1 MRDDELIF
9 LCLLG
14 IGLICAFVS
23 IFITIYLGRTKIKE
37 IDRVVLG
44 YEISSDNILHLGIRM
59 MNYGGAFAWRW
70 SAQRSGILPIRDHF
84 DKKFQR
90 PFIINYWLVFAGTF
104 FLALAILWQKLFL
117 NQH

>member
-1 MRDDELIF
+1 MRGDVLIF

-23 IFITIYLGRTKIKE
+23 IFMTLYLGRTKIKE
-37 IDRVVLG
+37 IDRVVFG
-44 YEISSDNILHLGIRM
+44 YEVPINNFLYLGTRM
-59 MNYGGAFAWRW
+59 MNYGGGFAWRW
-70 SAQRSGILPIRDHF
+70 SAKRSGILPIRDHF

-90 PFIINYWLVFAGTF
+90 PFIINFWLVFAGIF
-104 FLALAILWQKLFL
+104 FIALAILWQKLFL